1 MATPQEKFNKW
12 DVQSFFEINTSTE
25 RVYRKA
31 LIISAGF
38 HVLIGLIILFI
49 LYKAANEP
57 LNQKADREVAFVYEQ
72 IVIDAGKEKITH
84 LTQKQN
90 LSTKPEL
97 KAEAIQAATKQPA
110 QSKNESK
117 VALPENSSHMQ
128 DKAQEQNPKV
138 DPRYNDGQLSKKE
151 KVASDPSA
159 IGGSVGDSGV
169 NISPSGNVQMFG
181 PIVNRSI
188 EYSEIPEYPDWAR
201 KRGIE
206 TDVRMRIWVNAN
218 GDVTDTM
225 IIRKSGFLRIDLLV
239 ENSLR
244 RWKFTPLMSDV
255 AQTKQWGEILIRFVL
270 Y

>member
-1 MATPQEKFNKW
+1 MSASKEKHNKW
-12 DVQSFFEINTSTE
+12 DVQSFFEVNHSTE

-31 LIISAGF
+31 LVISAVF
-38 HVLIGLIILFI
+38 HVMVLLFILFI
-49 LYKAANEP
+49 LFKAMNEP
-57 LNQKADREVAFVYEQ
+57 LNQQADREVAFVYEQ
-72 IVIDAGKEKITH
+72 IVIDAGKEKVTH

-97 KAEAIQAATKQPA
+97 KANADQAATKQPA
-110 QSKNESK
+110 QTKNESK
-117 VALPENSSHMQ
+117 VALPENSNHMQ
-128 DKAQEQNPKV
+128 EKAQDINPKI
-138 DPRYNDGQLSKKE
+138 DPKINDGQISKKE
-151 KVASDPSA
+151 QVASDPSA

-169 NISPSGNVQMFG
+169 NINPSGNVQMFG

-188 EYSEIPEYPDWAR
+188 VYSEIPEYPDWAR

-206 TDVRMRIWVNAN
+206 TDVRMRIWVNAY

-225 IIRKSGFLRIDLLV
+225 IIRKSGFVKIDLLV

-244 RWKFTPLMSDV
+244 RWKFTPLASDV